1 MKLEEWCSV
10 TPVVGHIVLAWP
22 GNPGGAC
29 SVTTEVN
36 PDAARWRSLQLIF
49 KLDLI
54 PLFISLWHG
63 ALPSICPLPRR
74 VAPCGAP
81 STPLPVLH
89 GVRLPLP
96 GPCCV
101 VVCIHSDFVLDLF
114 GVDGDQDR
122 QANAAVMRQGLAI
135 LGLLYGLCEVRACGD
150 THHHL
155 RRQLRREVAIEGD
168 EAVVA
173 GDGEEVAPPPLV
185 HESRASL
192 DWWYT
197 PVRM

>member
-1 MKLEEWCSV
+1 MSPSSASCTLRSAF
-10 TPVVGHIVLAWP
+10 HSLAR
-22 GNPGGAC
+22 
-29 SVTTEVN
+29 
-36 PDAARWRSLQLIF
+36 AAW
-49 KLDLI
+49 
-54 PLFISLWHG
+54 
-63 ALPSICPLPRR
+63 
-74 VAPCGAP
+74 
-81 STPLPVLH
+81 
-89 GVRLPLP
+89 RLPLP
-96 GPCCV
+96 GPCFV

-114 GVDGDQDR
+114 CVDGDQDR
-122 QANAAVMRQGLAI
+122 QANAGRAVMRTGLAI

-150 THHHL
+150 THHL

-173 GDGEEVAPPPLV
+173 GDGEEVAPPPVV